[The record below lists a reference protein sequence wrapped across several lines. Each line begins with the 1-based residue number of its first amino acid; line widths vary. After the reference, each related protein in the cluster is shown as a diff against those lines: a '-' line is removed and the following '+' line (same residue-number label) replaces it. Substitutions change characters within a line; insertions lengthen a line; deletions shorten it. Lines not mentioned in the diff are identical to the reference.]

1 MILEARCRI
10 RRAQTSVYGR
20 PMADLDDV
28 DRIAR
33 TLPEAVEFERHGLR
47 AWSVRDKV
55 FAWEREFSKAD
66 LKRFGDDPVP
76 RYPILAVRVADQNDK
91 EAALSA
97 GTVGVFSIPHFNGF
111 NAVLIRLDAVSDD
124 DLTGGV
130 DRRLA
135 GDGAALVGEW
145 LAVRQQAESGRCQRA
160 ENAASNAAAGGSK
173 ASRRTNASASGAPT
187 SRSMPASSHSTEI
200 GPVVADGVEHP
211 ERSPPTARRRARST
225 RSPSRGAGPPTAGA
239 SPAARCGRCRRW
251 RFASLQSTW

>member
-1 MILEARCRI
+1 
-10 RRAQTSVYGR
+10 
-20 PMADLDDV
+20 MADLDDV

-124 DLTGGV
+124 DLTAALT
-130 DRRLA
+130 DAWLAMAPPSLA
-135 GDGAALVGEW
+135 GG
-145 LAVRQQAESGRCQRA
+145 LA
-160 ENAASNAAAGGSK
+160 
-173 ASRRTNASASGAPT
+173 
-187 SRSMPASSHSTEI
+187 
-200 GPVVADGVEHP
+200 
-211 ERSPPTARRRARST
+211 
-225 RSPSRGAGPPTAGA
+225 
-239 SPAARCGRCRRW
+239 
-251 RFASLQSTW
+251 